1 MIILV
6 STAQRA
12 TYREVF
18 AVAEFRAL
26 WLAQLLSVAGDQL
39 AKVALTVL
47 VYDRTRSSLLAAV
60 TFAVSFVPA
69 FLGGLTLSG
78 LADRLPRRT
87 VMIACDVIRGVL
99 VLAMAVPG
107 MPLAVSVALLFVV
120 SMLVAPFNS
129 ARAAVYPDVL
139 AGDRYVIG
147 TAVTLTTYQLAQV
160 VGFAA
165 GGAVVGF
172 FGARPALLVDAA
184 TFAVSALLIQ
194 VRVQRRPAS
203 RHEGAR
209 AAPLADMVAGL
220 RLVFT
225 SANLRTLMLFGWV
238 AAFYNV
244 PEGVAAPFA
253 RQLHSGAVGV
263 GLLLAAG
270 PGRVHARRGRV
281 RPVRPA
287 ASAAA
292 ADAATGGGV
301 LPDPGSDR
309 GAAEVARG
317 AADPRRV
324 RGLLVLPG
332 GRQLGI
338 RAGHPPGAAQPGVR
352 AGHRR
357 HGPGPGRRH
366 DRGRRGRAALSP
378 VRGDRMQRR
387 DWCPRCPGDH
397 RGVTPFP
404 PVISPSHQNA
414 LPTSYRGLCPR
425 PY

>member
-1 MIILV
+1 MVPRWFARAAV
-6 STAQRA
+6 SRIGVMVLAGTAQRA

-47 VYDRTRSSLLAAV
+47 VYARTHSS
-60 TFAVSFVPA
+60 
-69 FLGGLTLSG
+69 
-78 LADRLPRRT
+78 
-87 VMIACDVIRGVL
+87 

-107 MPLAVSVALLFVV
+107 MPLAVTVTLLFVV
-120 SMLVAPFNS
+120 SMLMAPFNS

-203 RHEGAR
+203 KHDGAR
-209 AAPLADMVAGL
+209 AAPLADMMAGL

-225 SANLRTLMLFGWV
+225 HANLRTLMLFGWV

-253 RQLHSGAVGV
+253 RQLHAGAVGV

-270 PGRVHARRGRV
+270 PAGYTLGAAAFGRFVPPLRRARLMAPLAAACCLILV
-281 RPVRPA
+281 LIAVQPELPMALLILA
-287 ASAAA
+287 ASGACSCFQVAANSEFVLA
-292 ADAATGGGV
+292 TPPGQRSQAFGLATGGMGLGQGVAMIAAGAAALHFPPSAVIACSGAIGV
-301 LPDPGSDR
+301 LAVLAITAGS
-309 GAAEVARG
+309 
-317 AADPRRV
+317 PRS
-324 RGLLVLPG
+324 L
-332 GRQLGI
+332 Q
-338 RAGHPPGAAQPGVR
+338 
-352 AGHRR
+352 
-357 HGPGPGRRH
+357 
-366 DRGRRGRAALSP
+366 
-378 VRGDRMQRR
+378 
-387 DWCPRCPGDH
+387 
-397 RGVTPFP
+397 
-404 PVISPSHQNA
+404 
-414 LPTSYRGLCPR
+414 
-425 PY
+425 

>member
-1 MIILV
+1 MSRIEVIVLV
-6 STAQRA
+6 STVQRA

-47 VYDRTRSSLLAAV
+47 VYDRTHSSLLAAV
-60 TFAVSFVPA
+60 TFAVSFVPG
-69 FLGGLTLSG
+69 FLGGMTLSG

-99 VLAMAVPG
+99 VLIMAAPGVPL
-107 MPLAVSVALLFVV
+107 PVIVALLFVV
-120 SMLVAPFNS
+120 SMLMAPFNS

-160 VGFAA
+160 IGFAV

-184 TFAVSALLIQ
+184 TFAVSALLVQ
-194 VRVQRRPAS
+194 LRVQRRPAS
-203 RHEGAR
+203 KHEGAR
-209 AAPLADMVAGL
+209 AAPVADMMAGL

-225 SANLRTLMLFGWV
+225 QANLRTLMLFGWV

-253 RQLHSGAVGV
+253 RQLHAGAVGV

-270 PGRVHARRGRV
+270 PAGYTLGAAVFGRFVPPLRRSRLMPPLAVACCLILVLIAVQPGL
-281 RPVRPA
+281 PVVLLILA
-287 ASAAA
+287 ASGACSCFQVAANSEFVLATPPGQRSQAFGLAIGGMSLGQGVAMIVAGAAA
-292 ADAATGGGV
+292 
-301 LPDPGSDR
+301 L
-309 GAAEVARG
+309 
-317 AADPRRV
+317 
-324 RGLLVLPG
+324 
-332 GRQLGI
+332 
-338 RAGHPPGAAQPGVR
+338 H
-352 AGHRR
+352 
-357 HGPGPGRRH
+357 
-366 DRGRRGRAALSP
+366 
-378 VRGDRMQRR
+378 
-387 DWCPRCPGDH
+387 
-397 RGVTPFP
+397 FP
-404 PVISPSHQNA
+404 PSAVIACSGAIGVVAVLAITAGSPPLH
-414 LPTSYRGLCPR
+414 P
-425 PY
+425 

>member
-1 MIILV
+1 VVILV
-6 STAQRA
+6 STAQRV

-47 VYDRTRSSLLAAV
+47 VYDRTRSPLLAAV

-160 VGFAA
+160 VGFAV
-165 GGAVVGF
+165 GGAIVGL

-184 TFAVSALLIQ
+184 TFAVSALLVQ
-194 VRVQRRPAS
+194 SRVQRRPAT
-203 RHEGAR
+203 RNDGVR

-225 SANLRTLMLFGWV
+225 RANLRTLMLFGWV

-253 RQLHSGAVGV
+253 RQLHAGAVGV

-270 PGRVHARRGRV
+270 PAGYTLGAAAFGRFVPPRQ
-281 RPVRPA
+281 RPRLMAPLAAACCLILVLIAVQPGLPVALLILA
-287 ASAAA
+287 ASGTCSCFQVAANSEFVLATPPGQRSQAFGLAIGGMSLGQGVAMIAAGAAA
-292 ADAATGGGV
+292 LHFPPSAVIACSGAIGV
-301 LPDPGSDR
+301 LAVLAITAGS
-309 GAAEVARG
+309 
-317 AADPRRV
+317 PR
-324 RGLLVLPG
+324 
-332 GRQLGI
+332 
-338 RAGHPPGAAQPGVR
+338 
-352 AGHRR
+352 
-357 HGPGPGRRH
+357 
-366 DRGRRGRAALSP
+366 S
-378 VRGDRMQRR
+378 
-387 DWCPRCPGDH
+387 
-397 RGVTPFP
+397 TP
-404 PVISPSHQNA
+404 
-414 LPTSYRGLCPR
+414 
-425 PY
+425 

>member
-1 MIILV
+1 MSRIEVIVLV
-6 STAQRA
+6 STVQRA

-47 VYDRTRSSLLAAV
+47 VYDRTHSSLLAAV
-60 TFAVSFVPA
+60 TFAASFVPG

-99 VLAMAVPG
+99 VLIMAAPGVPL
-107 MPLAVSVALLFVV
+107 PVIVALLFVV
-120 SMLVAPFNS
+120 SMLMAPFNS

-160 VGFAA
+160 IGFAV

-184 TFAVSALLIQ
+184 TFAVSALLVQ
-194 VRVQRRPAS
+194 LRVQRRPAS
-203 RHEGAR
+203 KHEGAR
-209 AAPLADMVAGL
+209 AAPLADMMAGL

-225 SANLRTLMLFGWV
+225 QANLRTLMLFGWV

-253 RQLHSGAVGV
+253 RQLHAGAVGV

-270 PGRVHARRGRV
+270 PAGYTLGAAVFGRFVPPLRRSRLMPPLAAACCLILVLIVVQPGL
-281 RPVRPA
+281 PVVLLILAASGACSCFQVAANSEFVLATPPGQRSQAFGLAIGGMSLGQGVAMIAAGAAALHFPPSAVIACSGAIGVVAVLAITAGRPA
-287 ASAAA
+287 PS
-292 ADAATGGGV
+292 
-301 LPDPGSDR
+301 SD
-309 GAAEVARG
+309 
-317 AADPRRV
+317 
-324 RGLLVLPG
+324 
-332 GRQLGI
+332 QLQI
-338 RAGHPPGAAQPGVR
+338 Q
-352 AGHRR
+352 
-357 HGPGPGRRH
+357 
-366 DRGRRGRAALSP
+366 
-378 VRGDRMQRR
+378 
-387 DWCPRCPGDH
+387 
-397 RGVTPFP
+397 
-404 PVISPSHQNA
+404 
-414 LPTSYRGLCPR
+414 
-425 PY
+425 

>member
-1 MIILV
+1 LIEVIILV

-47 VYDRTRSSLLAAV
+47 VYDRTRSPLLAAV
-60 TFAVSFVPA
+60 TFAASFVPA

-87 VMIACDVIRGVL
+87 VMIACDVIRGMLVL
-99 VLAMAVPG
+99 VMAVPG
-107 MPLAVSVALLFVV
+107 IPLAVSVALLFVV

-129 ARAAVYPDVL
+129 ARAAIYPDVL
-139 AGDRYVIG
+139 DGDRYVIG

-160 VGFAA
+160 VGFAV
-165 GGAVVGF
+165 GGAVVGL
-172 FGARPALLVDAA
+172 FGARPALLLDAA

-194 VRVQRRPAS
+194 VRVQRRPAGK
-203 RHEGAR
+203 HDGTR

-225 SANLRTLMLFGWV
+225 RANLRTLMLFGWV

-253 RQLHSGAVGV
+253 RQLHAGAVGV

-270 PGRVHARRGRV
+270 PAGYTLGAAAFGRFVPPLRRPQLMAPLAVACCLILVLIAAAPGLPAV
-281 RPVRPA
+281 LLILA
-287 ASAAA
+287 ASGACSCFQVAANSEFVLA
-292 ADAATGGGV
+292 TPQGQRSQAFGLATGGMSLGQ
-301 LPDPGSDR
+301 
-309 GAAEVARG
+309 GAAMIAAG
-317 AADPRRV
+317 AA
-324 RGLLVLPG
+324 
-332 GRQLGI
+332 
-338 RAGHPPGAAQPGVR
+338 
-352 AGHRR
+352 
-357 HGPGPGRRH
+357 
-366 DRGRRGRAALSP
+366 AL
-378 VRGDRMQRR
+378 
-387 DWCPRCPGDH
+387 H
-397 RGVTPFP
+397 FP
-404 PVISPSHQNA
+404 PSAVIAFSGALGVVAVLAITAGSPRSIQ
-414 LPTSYRGLCPR
+414 
-425 PY
+425 

>member
-1 MIILV
+1 MSRIEVIVLV
-6 STAQRA
+6 STVQRA

-47 VYDRTRSSLLAAV
+47 VYDRTHSSLLAAV
-60 TFAVSFVPA
+60 TFAVSFVPG
-69 FLGGLTLSG
+69 FLGGMTLSG

-99 VLAMAVPG
+99 VLIMATPG
-107 MPLAVSVALLFVV
+107 MPLAVTVALLFVV
-120 SMLVAPFNS
+120 SMLMAPFNS

-160 VGFAA
+160 IGFAV

-184 TFAVSALLIQ
+184 TFAVSALLVQ
-194 VRVQRRPAS
+194 LRVQRRPAS
-203 RHEGAR
+203 RHDGAR
-209 AAPLADMVAGL
+209 AAPLADMLAGL

-225 SANLRTLMLFGWV
+225 RANLRTLMLFGWV

-253 RQLHSGAVGV
+253 RQLHAGAVGV

-270 PGRVHARRGRV
+270 PAGYTLGATLFGRFVPPLRRSRLMPPLAAACCLILVLVAV
-281 RPVRPA
+281 RPGLPVVLLILA
-287 ASAAA
+287 ASGACSCFQVAANSEFVLATPPGQRSQAFGLAIGGMSLGQGVAMIAAGAAA
-292 ADAATGGGV
+292 
-301 LPDPGSDR
+301 L
-309 GAAEVARG
+309 
-317 AADPRRV
+317 
-324 RGLLVLPG
+324 
-332 GRQLGI
+332 
-338 RAGHPPGAAQPGVR
+338 H
-352 AGHRR
+352 
-357 HGPGPGRRH
+357 
-366 DRGRRGRAALSP
+366 
-378 VRGDRMQRR
+378 
-387 DWCPRCPGDH
+387 
-397 RGVTPFP
+397 FP
-404 PVISPSHQNA
+404 PSAVIACSGAIGVVAVLAITAGSPRSIQ
-414 LPTSYRGLCPR
+414 
-425 PY
+425 

>member
-1 MIILV
+1 MSRIEVIVLV
-6 STAQRA
+6 STVQRA

-47 VYDRTRSSLLAAV
+47 VYDRTHSSLLAAV
-60 TFAVSFVPA
+60 TFAASFVPG

-87 VMIACDVIRGVL
+87 VMIACDVLRGVL
-99 VLAMAVPG
+99 VLIMAAPGVPL
-107 MPLAVSVALLFVV
+107 PVIVALLFVV
-120 SMLVAPFNS
+120 SMLMAPFNS

-160 VGFAA
+160 IGFAV

-184 TFAVSALLIQ
+184 TFAVSALLVQ
-194 VRVQRRPAS
+194 LRVQRRPAS
-203 RHEGAR
+203 KHEGAR
-209 AAPLADMVAGL
+209 AAPLADMMAGL

-225 SANLRTLMLFGWV
+225 QANLRTLMLFGWV

-253 RQLHSGAVGV
+253 RQLHAGAVGV

-270 PGRVHARRGRV
+270 PAGYTLGAAVFGRFVPPLRRSRLMPPLAVACCLILVLIAVQPGL
-281 RPVRPA
+281 PVVLLILA
-287 ASAAA
+287 ASGACSCFQVAANSEFVLATPPGQRSQAFGLAIGGMSLGQGVAMIAAGAAA
-292 ADAATGGGV
+292 
-301 LPDPGSDR
+301 L
-309 GAAEVARG
+309 
-317 AADPRRV
+317 
-324 RGLLVLPG
+324 
-332 GRQLGI
+332 
-338 RAGHPPGAAQPGVR
+338 H
-352 AGHRR
+352 
-357 HGPGPGRRH
+357 
-366 DRGRRGRAALSP
+366 
-378 VRGDRMQRR
+378 
-387 DWCPRCPGDH
+387 
-397 RGVTPFP
+397 FP
-404 PVISPSHQNA
+404 PSAVIACSGAIGVVAVLAITAGSPPLH
-414 LPTSYRGLCPR
+414 P
-425 PY
+425 

>member
-1 MIILV
+1 MSRIEVIVLV
-6 STAQRA
+6 STVQRA

-47 VYDRTRSSLLAAV
+47 VYDRTHSSLLAAV
-60 TFAVSFVPA
+60 TFAASFVPG

-99 VLAMAVPG
+99 VLIMAAPGVPL
-107 MPLAVSVALLFVV
+107 PVIVALLFVV
-120 SMLVAPFNS
+120 SMLMAPFNS

-139 AGDRYVIG
+139 AGDWYVIG

-160 VGFAA
+160 IGFAV

-184 TFAVSALLIQ
+184 TFAVSALLVQ
-194 VRVQRRPAS
+194 LRVQRRPAS
-203 RHEGAR
+203 KHEGAR
-209 AAPLADMVAGL
+209 AAPLADMMAGL

-225 SANLRTLMLFGWV
+225 QANLRTLMLFGWV

-253 RQLHSGAVGV
+253 RQLHAGAVGV

-270 PGRVHARRGRV
+270 PAGYTLGAAVFGRFVPPLRRSRLM
-281 RPVRPA
+281 PPL
-287 ASAAA
+287 AAA
-292 ADAATGGGV
+292 C
-301 LPDPGSDR
+301 S
-309 GAAEVARG
+309 
-317 AADPRRV
+317 
-324 RGLLVLPG
+324 
-332 GRQLGI
+332 
-338 RAGHPPGAAQPGVR
+338 
-352 AGHRR
+352 
-357 HGPGPGRRH
+357 
-366 DRGRRGRAALSP
+366 
-378 VRGDRMQRR
+378 
-387 DWCPRCPGDH
+387 
-397 RGVTPFP
+397 
-404 PVISPSHQNA
+404 
-414 LPTSYRGLCPR
+414 
-425 PY
+425 

>member
-1 MIILV
+1 VVVLV

-47 VYDRTRSSLLAAV
+47 VYDRTRSPLLAAV
-60 TFAVSFVPA
+60 TFAASFVPA

-87 VMIACDVIRGVL
+87 VMIVCDVMRGVL
-99 VLAMAVPG
+99 VLVMAVPG
-107 MPLAVSVALLFVV
+107 VPLAVAVVLLFVV

-139 AGDRYVIG
+139 DGDRYVIG
-147 TAVTLTTYQLAQV
+147 TAVTLTTFQLAQV
-160 VGFAA
+160 VGFAV

-172 FGARPALLVDAA
+172 FGARPALLLDAA
-184 TFAVSALLIQ
+184 TFALSALLIQ
-194 VRVQRRPAS
+194 ARVQRRPAG
-203 RHEGAR
+203 RHDGTR

-225 SANLRTLMLFGWV
+225 RANLRTLMLFGWV

-270 PGRVHARRGRV
+270 PAGYTLGAAAFGRFVPPLRRPQLMPPLAAACCLILVLIAVQPGLPMV
-281 RPVRPA
+281 LLILA
-287 ASAAA
+287 ASGTCSCFQVAANSEFVLA
-292 ADAATGGGV
+292 TPQGQRSQAFGLATGGMSLGQ
-301 LPDPGSDR
+301 GIAMIAA
-309 GAAEVARG
+309 GAA
-317 AADPRRV
+317 
-324 RGLLVLPG
+324 
-332 GRQLGI
+332 
-338 RAGHPPGAAQPGVR
+338 
-352 AGHRR
+352 
-357 HGPGPGRRH
+357 
-366 DRGRRGRAALSP
+366 AL
-378 VRGDRMQRR
+378 
-387 DWCPRCPGDH
+387 H
-397 RGVTPFP
+397 FP
-404 PVISPSHQNA
+404 PSAVIACSGALGVVAVLAITAGSPRSLQ
-414 LPTSYRGLCPR
+414 
-425 PY
+425 